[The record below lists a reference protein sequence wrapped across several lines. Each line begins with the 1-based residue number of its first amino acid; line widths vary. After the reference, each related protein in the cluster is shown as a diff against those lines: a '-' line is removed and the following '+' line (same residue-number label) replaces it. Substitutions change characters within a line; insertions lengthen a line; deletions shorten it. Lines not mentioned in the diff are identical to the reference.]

1 MMRGAKVSREVMI
14 IDQKTGEAESALAI
28 EKQKNYLANQWR
40 RVVLESLFDILN
52 RGISNQKMKVIHW
65 IMENLNSDNQLIYTQ
80 AQISEY
86 TSVSKPTIN
95 ELFKFLLENDFMK
108 KQGAGF
114 IINPAIIGV
123 VGDEQKNLN
132 VLIRYKQVNTK
143 DEVRQ
148 VEDE

>member
-1 MMRGAKVSREVMI
+1 MRQAKINREVTI
-14 IDQKTGEAESALAI
+14 IDKETGEVESALVI
-28 EKQKNYLANQWR
+28 EKQKNLANQWR
-40 RVVLESLFDILN
+40 RVVIESLFDLLN
-52 RGISNQKMKVIHW
+52 RGISNQKMKVVHW

-80 AQISEY
+80 AQIGEY
-86 TSVSKPTIN
+86 TGVSKPTIN

-123 VGDEQKNLN
+123 VGDEKKNLN

-148 VEDE
+148 VENE